1 MKSKVITFSK
11 YPLYSNETPLFREQK
26 GQKYISNGKY
36 NDYPDYLSYLYNN
49 SGIHNA
55 IVSGK
60 AKYIYGKGFQV
71 KKDWLGNTIQLEK
84 VMNSINS
91 YQTLDELS
99 KKKIFEKTLYGGA
112 CYLIE
117 WGVLGKPIS
126 VTLQPYNTVRTD
138 KECKTFWVSKN
149 WTREMSANVKWK
161 LSDGRM
167 PEGTI
172 EYPAF
177 NITNKQGKQILFIKD
192 DNPATDIYPLPEYEA
207 GKTSIETDIEC
218 GFFHL
223 NNVKGGFSA
232 GTMVTFF
239 NGAVENEEEQNE
251 IDRAFKKKASGTDN
265 AGEILMNFQMPNTTP
280 PAITSLRSNDLDKQ
294 YEQLSKDV
302 MTKTLV
308 AHRVSNGLL
317 FGIKESNG
325 IGGNSRA
332 EFDLAWEHFCNTYVK
347 PKQQEECEDVNYL
360 LSLYGIGGEPL
371 ELIVLDPIGLELTT
385 EDILKVVDQDT
396 IADMVYSKLGLE
408 KPMLIKTDDMLTTI
422 NSASPLVA
430 NKILDSLTTNEIRSI
445 IKLPA
450 LPTGDVLAPTP
461 ATPAPFSK
469 AFMKFQDDTILAK
482 FMEIG
487 ESEDNFEI
495 VLEVGSYDEF
505 AVQSDEEKI
514 VEILTKNKKLSV
526 KDLAGLLKI
535 SENQVYKIL
544 DKLMAKNT
552 LAVKYVE
559 RNGKIQIEV
568 EEVTKPKDIELLTK
582 WKYTGPKDSK
592 NRDFCKTMLEAKLLY
607 TRAEIDSLN
616 NDMQDFNT
624 DVWKY
629 KGGWYHDPAR
639 DVNVP
644 QCRHYWQN
652 VIVKRK

>member
-26 GQKYISNGKY
+26 GQKYVSNGKF

-99 KKKIFEKTLYGGA
+99 RKKIFEKTLYGGA

-138 KECKTFWVSKN
+138 KECKTFWISKN
-149 WTREMSANVKWK
+149 WTREMSASTKWK
-161 LSDGRM
+161 LSEGRM
-167 PEGTI
+167 PSDVI
-172 EYPAF
+172 EYPCF
-177 NITNKQGKQILFIKD
+177 NITEKTGKQILFIKD

-239 NGAVENEEEQNE
+239 NGAVENEEEQDE

-325 IGGNSRA
+325 IGGNTRA

-347 PKQQEECEDVNYL
+347 PKQQEECEDVNYI

-450 LPTGDVLAPTP
+450 LPTGDIIAPTL
-461 ATPAPFSK
+461 ATPAPFNK

-592 NRDFCKTMLEAKLLY
+592 NRDFCATMLGAKMLY

-652 VIVKRK
+652 VIVRRK